1 MSQDSTTTQEPEFKE
16 NYSSQNDYII
26 DENHYDNKIIINF
39 IKYNKLFKQDYEYIK
54 KYSSYRKQ
62 YEPLKY
68 IIEYK
73 DSLQTKIHNS
83 YKNRDLNLAGHINVC
98 FYIDNDM
105 FPLNEK
111 FDRDIL
117 YNVINLEQLYKLE
130 ELEFIEGKYNNR
142 LTLEQYKYISD
153 IVINANEK
161 LKSYNKIANYIDNF
175 FHEIYVNNSGDELLQ
190 NGEFSNKLLE
200 IFKYIIKVIYCYIT
214 YKLIH
219 KNKNILLN
227 KYIKKYDDDETY
239 YIDYPIVFNNIIDLL
254 MIYYYSHL
262 SKEFIYN
269 NFEHLNIFTKE
280 MIKLIKEDKYIIKYC
295 INIVNEC
302 INIDILYCLYILSD
316 KLYKAKNKLN
326 SYYDKYITIGKDNI
340 IQHITKLN
348 NETINK
354 NINDLQNIQNT
365 NSQKCEINDKQC
377 IFKID
382 TANFN
387 INL

>member
-1 MSQDSTTTQEPEFKE
+1 MSQDSTSTQEPEFKE
-16 NYSSQNDYII
+16 NYSSQNNYLI
-26 DENHYDNKIIINF
+26 DKRYYDNKIIIDF
-39 IKYNKLFKQDYEYIK
+39 MKCNKLFKQDYEYIK

-68 IIEYK
+68 IIEYR
-73 DSLQTKIHNS
+73 DSLQTKIYNS
-83 YKNRDLNLAGHINVC
+83 YKNRDLNLAGYINVC
-98 FYIDNDM
+98 FYIDNNM
-105 FPLNEK
+105 FPLNEN

-153 IVINANEK
+153 IAINTDEK
-161 LKSYNKIANYIDNF
+161 IKSYNKIAKYINNF
-175 FHEIYVNNSGDELLQ
+175 FNEIYVNNSGDELLQ

-227 KYIKKYDDDETY
+227 KYIRKYDEDETY
-239 YIDYPIVFNNIIDLL
+239 YSDYPIVFNNIISLL

-280 MIKLIKEDKYIIKYC
+280 MIDIIKEDKCKIKYC

-302 INIDILYCLYILSD
+302 VNIDILYCLYILLE

-326 SYYDKYITIGKDNI
+326 SYYDKYITIGKDSI
-340 IQHITKLN
+340 IQHIVKLN
-348 NETINK
+348 
-354 NINDLQNIQNT
+354 NDLQNIQNTNSQNVQNT